1 VLKERKEKLMRKILT
16 IAMLVAMVCMMALP
30 ATATA
35 CTAKA
40 PMTAL
45 VETDSGYVSGTVI
58 SDDADDPVYIFR
70 GIPYAAPPVGDLRWK
85 APQPVTS
92 WSGILE
98 CTDFGLNPSQ
108 DPSSATE
115 DFPIGE
121 DCLYLNVQT
130 PAEYTSDK
138 LPVMV
143 WFHGGCYHMGSGNEL
158 DSNQP
163 ELPQHGIVLV
173 SVTHR
178 LGVMG
183 LLTEPL
189 LSAESPDGVSGN
201 YMVLDL
207 IASLEWVQENI
218 AAFGGDPDNVTISGF
233 SGGGGKVIGMLTS
246 PLAEGLFDK
255 AIIQSGAL
263 YMLFPGTPLAD
274 QEAIGEQ
281 LFAKLGVTTLAQA
294 RALDWETIE
303 QANTELGAELDMFT
317 PAGPIWNYTVD
328 GYVFPVSHDTVL
340 REGDHNAV
348 PILANANYGETFG
361 AASPLMVQQIPCY
374 VDIFEGNAEAGYDS
388 YASVCG
394 LVPAG
399 WRAQGGVTA
408 HGNELPYLFG
418 FLDLPWA
425 WGGMRLGSAFP
436 EGVPEG
442 VTSDAGVTSADIQ
455 DAEDMM
461 TIWAQFMKTGDP
473 SVSGLIDWP
482 AWDASGDMYAD
493 IEYPFEVKSGYSL
506 LGQ

>member
-1 VLKERKEKLMRKILT
+1 MKKILT
-16 IAMLVAMVCMMALP
+16 IAMLVAMVCMMVLP
-30 ATATA
+30 AAATA

-45 VETDSGYVSGTVI
+45 VETDSGYISGTVI

-70 GIPYAAPPVGDLRWK
+70 GIPYAAPPVGNLRWK
-85 APQPVTS
+85 APQSVTS
-92 WSGILE
+92 WSGIFE

-143 WFHGGCYHMGSGNEL
+143 WFHGGCYHMGSGNDL
-158 DSNQP
+158 DSNSP

-183 LLTEPL
+183 LLTTSE
-189 LSAESPDGVSGN
+189 LSAESPNGVSGN

-218 AAFGGDPDNVTISGF
+218 AAFGGDPDNVTIAGF
-233 SGGGGKVIGMLTS
+233 SGGGGKVIGMLAS

-255 AIIQSGAL
+255 AILHSGSL
-263 YMLFPGTPLAD
+263 YMMFPGTPLAD

-294 RALDWETIE
+294 RALDWETVE
-303 QANTELGAELDMFT
+303 QANTELGAELNMFT

-328 GYVFPVSHDTVL
+328 GYVFPVSHDTVI
-340 REGDHNAV
+340 REGDHYAV
-348 PILANANYGETFG
+348 PLIGSCCSGEIPPGTMM
-361 AASPLMVQQIPCY
+361 ALNIPCY
-374 VDIFEGNAEAGYDS
+374 VEIFEGNIEAGAES
-388 YASVCG
+388 YACIND

-399 WRAQGGVTA
+399 WRAEGGIIG
-408 HGNELPYLFG
+408 HGNDLPYAFG

-425 WGGMRLGSAFP
+425 WGMMRIGAAFP
-436 EGVPEG
+436 EGPPAG

-461 TIWAQFMKTGDP
+461 TIWVQFMKTGDP

-482 AWDASGDMYAD
+482 AWDASGDKYVE
-493 IEYPFEVKSGYSL
+493 IGYPIQVKSGYSL
-506 LGQ
+506 VSQ